1 MVIDYKKSGVD
12 VEAGDSLVEWLQ
24 RNSPLSDYQ
33 RQLQKNVVSGIGGF
47 ASLFNLGF
55 KKYKEPLLITCTD
68 GVGTKVKLASYFQD
82 YSTVGQ
88 DLVAMCVNDL
98 ICTGGEPV
106 LFLDYFATGK
116 LQLEQAKPFL
126 RSVQEACRESDC
138 LLVGGETAEMPGVY
152 QANDFDCAG
161 FAIGLVE
168 KSEVWGSERVKTGD
182 ILVGVSSSGFHSNGF
197 SLVRRLFENDFDRY
211 KKELLTPTH
220 LYVKLTKAL
229 RQSGVEVHAASHVT
243 GGGIENLPRVLQA
256 NQKIRLRKWTF
267 PEIFVEAQ
275 RRSGL
280 DDLALMKTFNCGVG
294 FCFYV
299 SPQDVVKVE
308 SQIQAQGFQSFN
320 LGEVCS
326 RDYVESLPVG
336 EYWLEP

>member
-24 RNSPLSDYQ
+24 GNSPLSDYQ

-47 ASLFNLGF
+47 ASLFSLGF
-55 KKYKEPLLITCTD
+55 KKFKEPLLITCTD

-98 ICTGGEPV
+98 VCTGGEPV

-168 KSEVWGSERVKTGD
+168 KSEVWGPEKVKAGD
-182 ILVGVSSSGFHSNGF
+182 VLVGVSSSGFHSNGF
-197 SLVRRLFENDFDRY
+197 SLVRKLFEKDFDQY

-229 RQSGVEVHAASHVT
+229 RQSGVDVHAAAHVT
-243 GGGIENLPRVLQA
+243 GGGIENLPRVIQPT
-256 NQKIRLRKWTF
+256 QKIRLRKWSF
-267 PEIFVEAQ
+267 PPIFLEAQ
-275 RRSGL
+275 KRSGM
-280 DDLALMKTFNCGVG
+280 DDLSMMKTFNCGVG

-299 SPQDVVKVE
+299 QPQDVGAVE
-308 SQIQAQGFQSFN
+308 QQIQAQGFQSYV
-320 LGEVCS
+320 LGEVYT
-326 RDYVESLPVG
+326 RDSKESLNS
-336 EYWLEP
+336 EEFWLEP